1 MHSLREIE
9 LYATYMA
16 LVCLRYEK
24 LKISAGIEDFLSSGY
39 NLQNISL
46 AELLSVID
54 SLLQG
59 APSLFQ
65 AKCQTQAKFKP
76 SLRALIARKKKNKAG
91 FKRHTKCSVKKLNI
105 IDFLPGI
112 FMC

>member
-76 SLRALIARKKKNKAG
+76 SLRALIARKKKT
-91 FKRHTKCSVKKLNI
+91 RPVSSVTLNAV
-105 IDFLPGI
+105 LKS
-112 FMC
+112 